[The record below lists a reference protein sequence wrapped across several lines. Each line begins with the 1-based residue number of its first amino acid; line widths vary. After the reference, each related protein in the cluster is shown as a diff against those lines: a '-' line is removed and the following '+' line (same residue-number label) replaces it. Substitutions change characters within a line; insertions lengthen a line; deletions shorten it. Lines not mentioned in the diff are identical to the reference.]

1 MEKFEQEDYS
11 VEALQ
16 TINFVNKGPRFV
28 TPAVTPAVT
37 PDEFSICCVSV

>member
-28 TPAVTPAVT
+28 TPAVTP
-37 PDEFSICCVSV
+37 DEFSICCVSV